1 MRIDEKTLSLR
12 VVSCQNW
19 AQTLRKTIN
28 HSKKTKQEYARP
40 QAYDKPN
47 RGGNFEAS
55 KLAYTR
61 NVLNRGRLSLFVGA
75 MMAVLFVFSIVGCT
89 PYHAPDSL
97 RSNDPEKGISASDST
112 KNGGVNVGF
121 TYDTEDVDMINY
133 ELNPQTV
140 LSFIV

>member
-1 MRIDEKTLSLR
+1 MQDHKL
-12 VVSCQNW
+12 
-19 AQTLRKTIN
+19 TIN
-28 HSKKTKQEYARP
+28 QIG
-40 QAYDKPN
+40 
-47 RGGNFEAS
+47 GGNFEAS